1 MKISLL
7 QINPIVGDIEGNFNK
22 IADGYKKAQKENS
35 RIVITPELSLIGYPP
50 KDIIYKRFFIAKVEE
65 KEAELVELTKN
76 SDTILIFGSINFTD
90 NYFSYNN
97 ILVVAENGQKKYTH
111 AKFLLPDYDI
121 FDEKRYYTSGK
132 NIKGKTTDFITVDGC
147 KIGLTVCEDIWND
160 EKFQPQRYDI
170 DPVKEICAKGI
181 DLLINI
187 SASPFYFG
195 KSNERFEV
203 VSNIAQKYGVKVVLV
218 NQVGA
223 NDETVFAGRSIV
235 VDNDGSLLFMAKS
248 FEEDL
253 ATVDIDALSKIDLPK
268 FSKEEELYNGAVLGL
283 KDYVTKLGFKEVVLG
298 LSGGIDSAIV
308 AKIAVDAFGK
318 DKVMGILMPSE
329 FSSDHSI
336 TDAQDLV
343 KNLGIESYTIPI
355 KDIYSSF
362 NTALKPVFKDLPF
375 SVAEENLQARSRG
388 TLLMAISNK
397 FGKMLLTTGNKSEV
411 SVGYCTLYGDMNG
424 AVNPIG
430 DIYKTDIFKIC
441 EYVNIKEGKEVI
453 PKNIISKPPS
463 AELRPNQKDSDSL
476 PEYPILDEMLRLYLE
491 EEKEATEIAECGFD
505 ETEVRRILRLVDLAE
520 YKRFQ
525 APTIIKL
532 SKKAFG
538 FGRRYPIVQKWTNN
552 R

>member
-505 ETEVRRILRLVDLAE
+505 ETEVRRILRIVDLAE